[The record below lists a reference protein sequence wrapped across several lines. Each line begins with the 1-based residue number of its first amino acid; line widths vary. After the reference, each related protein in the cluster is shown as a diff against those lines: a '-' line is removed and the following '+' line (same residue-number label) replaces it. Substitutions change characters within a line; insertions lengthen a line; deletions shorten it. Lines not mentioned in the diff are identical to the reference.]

1 MTLCHPEPKRSAGEG
16 PRRLRYWLSL
26 CALIA
31 SPLVAQQP
39 AITFHANGHA
49 ILREAIETNTT
60 GSSGNTTDLANKL
73 AARFRAAGF
82 PATDIQIVGPTP
94 KNQNLVVRYRGKPG
108 TAKKPILLL
117 AHLDVVEA
125 KREDWTY
132 DPFKF
137 TETGGF
143 FYGRGTQDQKGGAA
157 TLAATLLRLKAES
170 YVPDRDIILALT
182 AGEEG
187 GMPYNG
193 VDWLLKNKKS
203 LIDAEYTINVDA
215 GGGEIEKGK
224 HILFDVQAAE
234 KVFHSVTLTVRNP
247 GGHSS
252 LPRKDNAIYSL
263 ARALERIAAFDFPA
277 KPNDVVKAYFEKAA
291 ATQPA
296 FAADMRKVAAGST
309 DPAVFAR
316 LSVDPHDNALLRTTC
331 VATLL
336 QGGHAE
342 NALPQS
348 ATATVN
354 CRMLPGSDPAEVE
367 RTLVRVIN
375 DTSVHLTPADTAKPS
390 PASPLRADLL
400 GAVEASVKA
409 IWGPIPVVPIMETG
423 ATDGL
428 YLRNAGE
435 PVYGFSGLFIA
446 NDDIRAH
453 GKDERILVKSFDD
466 ALDFTYDLLKRITH

>member
-1 MTLCHPEPKRSAGEG
+1 M
-16 PRRLRYWLSL
+16 RYLPAIGLLLGS
-26 CALIA
+26 
-31 SPLVAQQP
+31 SLVAQQP
-39 AITFHANGHA
+39 AVTFHANGHA
-49 ILREAIETNTT
+49 ILKEAIETNTT
-60 GSSGNTTDLANKL
+60 GSSGNTTDLSNKL

-82 PATDIQIVGPTP
+82 PAADIQVVGPTP
-94 KNQNLVVRYRGKPG
+94 KNQNLVVRYRGKAG
-108 TAKKPILLL
+108 STKKPILLL
-117 AHLDVVEA
+117 AHIDVVEA

-132 DPFKF
+132 DPFKL
-137 TETGGF
+137 TETGGY

-157 TLAATLLRLKAES
+157 TLATTLLRLKAEN
-170 YVPDRDIILALT
+170 YVPDRDLILALT

-193 VDWLLKNKKS
+193 VDWLLKNKKP

-215 GGGEIEKGK
+215 GGGEIDKGK

-234 KVFHSVTLTVRNP
+234 KVFHSVTLTTRNA

-252 LPRKDNAIYSL
+252 LPRRDNAIYAL
-263 ARALERIAAFDFPA
+263 ARALGRLSTFDFPA
-277 KPNDVVKAYFEKAA
+277 KPNDVVKAYFDKASVA
-291 ATQPA
+291 APA
-296 FAADMRKVAAGST
+296 NVAGDMKKVGAGST

-316 LSVDPHDNALLRTTC
+316 LSTDPRNNALLRTTC
-331 VATLL
+331 VATMLE
-336 QGGHAE
+336 GGHAE

-348 ATATVN
+348 AKATVN

-367 RTLVRVIN
+367 RTLARVIN
-375 DTSVHLTPADTAKPS
+375 DTSVHLTPADTAVPS
-390 PASPLRADLL
+390 PASPLRPDLL
-400 GAVEASVKA
+400 GAVDASVKA
-409 IWGPIPVVPIMETG
+409 IWGPLPIVPIMETG

-428 YLRNAGE
+428 YLRNAGV

-466 ALDFTYDLLKRITH
+466 ALDFTYDLLKRITR